1 MKCPNCG
8 SHLEDG
14 NLFCEVCG
22 EEINIVPEYDPDVDL
37 SVDIDGVFDHTKE
50 INIGEVKK
58 QKKVP
63 KTRNEYY
70 EKNKHVSREQ
80 VIDSVEDWDEEDPNE
95 VGAIKDLILSVFDFW
110 SRSIFTKIVVL
121 FVLLLFI
128 GFIFA
133 CILGVRKLVDR
144 QSIDYL
150 IEQAETS
157 YRNKDYETAIDYYE
171 KAIEKD
177 PDNTEIKFA
186 VSNCYLYDGQDNNA
200 IFILKEIATENP
212 ALATDTYER
221 IFNIYYENQDWK
233 GINDLL
239 LSCNDDEIHLL

>member
-8 SHLEDG
+8 SHLEEGD
-14 NLFCEVCG
+14 LFCEVCG

-50 INIGEVKK
+50 IDVVEVKR
-58 QKKVP
+58 QKKPP
-63 KTRNEYY
+63 KSRSEYY

-95 VGAIKDLILSVFDFW
+95 VGAIKDLILSVVDFW
-110 SRSIFTKIVVL
+110 NRNILTKIVLL
-121 FVLLLFI
+121 FVVLLFV
-128 GFIFA
+128 GCIFG
-133 CILGVRKLVDR
+133 CVFMVRKIIDR

-150 IEQAETS
+150 IEQAEAS

-177 PDNTEIKFA
+177 PNNTEIKFA

-200 IFILKEIATENP
+200 IFILKEIVP
-212 ALATDTYER
+212 S
-221 IFNIYYENQDWK
+221 II
-233 GINDLL
+233 
-239 LSCNDDEIHLL
+239 

>member
-22 EEINIVPEYDPDVDL
+22 EEINIVPEYDPDVDI

-50 INIGEVKK
+50 IDIPEVKR

-63 KTRNEYY
+63 RSRSEYY

-80 VIDSVEDWDEEDPNE
+80 VIDSVDDWEDDE
-95 VGAIKDLILSVFDFW
+95 VGEISAIKDVILSVVDFW
-110 SRSIFTKIVVL
+110 NRNIFSKIFILLVVL
-121 FVLLLFI
+121 LIAAGVLGCVFL
-128 GFIFA
+128 
-133 CILGVRKLVDR
+133 VKKLADR
-144 QSIDYL
+144 QSVEYL

-171 KAIEKD
+171 KAIDKD
-177 PDNTEIKFA
+177 PDNISRAGMSLSQAAGIPSSMSLLT
-186 VSNCYLYDGQDNNA
+186 A
-200 IFILKEIATENP
+200 IQPVFFTALKRSKQRRVTPSSLCSLTISFM
-212 ALATDTYER
+212 R
-221 IFNIYYENQDWK
+221 
-233 GINDLL
+233 
-239 LSCNDDEIHLL
+239 S